1 MNHCT
6 ECFARLDACGDC
18 CDAIIA
24 EKDKE
29 IAALKKHIAEL
40 EEIIRAVFWRI
51 AKEIREVG

>member
-18 CDAIIA
+18 CDALIA

-40 EEIIRAVFWRI
+40 EEIIRLH
-51 AKEIREVG
+51 GLL